1 MMRLARRASLLA
13 ALILASASEAGERIK
28 LDGYILWEARTSASP
43 AGRSTE

>member
-1 MMRLARRASLLA
+1 MIRLGRRAAVLA

-43 AGRSTE
+43 PGRSTE